1 MTSDQKIVFVGAA
14 SGILGMLALVTF
26 FTFHILPSPTIADE
40 MGSRLAYALM
50 ANVFA
55 MIPLFLMFV
64 TIGNERFLS
73 EAIDPLRHAE
83 NRTMEI
89 NARVSQ
95 NTLEQNLF
103 FFIGTLS
110 LSTLVPLQYLQV
122 VWACAIVFVIGR
134 FLFWAGYH
142 KNPLYRAPGLSS
154 VAYMNLGIIIYVLY
168 KIVSFAILAG

>member
-1 MTSDQKIVFVGAA
+1 MKAEQRVVMVGALA
-14 SGILGMLALVTF
+14 GIIGMLGLVSLLTLF
-26 FTFHILPSPTIADE
+26 VIPEPQIIDTLGDRI
-40 MGSRLAYALM
+40 AYALG

-55 MIPLFLMFV
+55 MLPLFLMFI

-95 NTLEQNLF
+95 NTLEQNFVFL
-103 FFIGTLS
+103 IGSLA
-110 LSTLVPLQYLQV
+110 LSTLVPFELLRI
-122 VWACAIVFVIGR
+122 VWACAATFVVGR

-142 KNPLYRAPGLSS
+142 MHPLYRAPGLSS
-154 VAYMNLGIIIYVLY
+154 VAYMNLFIILYVLY
-168 KIVSFAILAG
+168 RIAF

>member
-1 MTSDQKIVFVGAA
+1 MKAEQKTVMIGAA
-14 SGILGMLALVTF
+14 SGIIGMLILVILLTF
-26 FTFHILPSPTIADE
+26 YVLNTSAPDT
-40 MGSRLAYALM
+40 MGERLAYALG

-55 MIPLFLMFV
+55 MIPLFLMFI

-89 NARVSQ
+89 NARVAS
-95 NTLEQNLF
+95 NTLEQNF
-103 FFIGTLS
+103 FFFVGTLA
-110 LSTLVPLQYLQV
+110 LSTVVPIEYLQV

-142 KNPLYRAPGLSS
+142 QNPLYRAPGLSS
-154 VAYMNLGIIIYVLY
+154 VAYMNLFIILYVLY
-168 KIVSFAILAG
+168 RLIF

>member
-1 MTSDQKIVFVGAA
+1 MRQEQKVVLVGAL
-14 SGILGMLALVTF
+14 SGILGMLALVTLL
-26 FTFHILPSPTIADE
+26 TLYVLPTPLIADTIAA
-40 MGSRLAYALM
+40 RLAYVLA

-55 MIPLFLMFV
+55 MIPLFAMFA

-95 NTLEQNLF
+95 NTLEQNF
-103 FFIGTLS
+103 FFLVGTLA
-110 LSTLVPLQYLQV
+110 LSTLVPFHYLQI
-122 VWACAIVFVIGR
+122 VWACAITFCVGR

-154 VAYMNLGIIIYVLY
+154 VAYMNLFIIIYVLY
-168 KIVSFAILAG
+168 RTFV